1 MTASADPSASG
12 LQRPVLF
19 AAFLVGAE
27 ILLITGAAGFFR
39 AMNADI
45 PDNLLD
51 GLLPAPGD
59 ATLRAEALHAR
70 LAWIASVVVALFA
83 AVGATLLA
91 VTKILKEAAPLRRR
105 LLIALVGLAFVTALV
120 ATLSDVSREVL
131 QVPILEPTLGRWTVG
146 GIAVATTF
154 AEIRQLVN
162 ALFSAATVALV
173 LALAARA
180 GIGATYEQIQGRAI
194 SLQARR
200 ADLHELL
207 LAAAAVLVSIVIT
220 MAAWLTWPTAGLAE
234 DSAAFITITHLGQ
247 GIGLYWGIVFS
258 LCLVL
263 AYLPCVAY
271 LKHLAAGEAGTP
283 AATGESAAAR
293 QVKLLKDVVALLS
306 PFLSALVPVFLI

>member
-1 MTASADPSASG
+1 MTEPVTSAPG
-12 LQRPVLF
+12 LHRPVFF
-19 AAFLVGAE
+19 AVFLVGAE
-27 ILLITGAAGFFR
+27 IALITGAAGFFR
-39 AMNADI
+39 AMNGDI
-45 PDNLLD
+45 PVNLLD
-51 GLLPAPGD
+51 GLLPDPDDPA
-59 ATLRAEALHAR
+59 LRAEALHAR

-105 LLIALVGLAFVTALV
+105 LLIALAGLAFVTALV

-131 QVPILEPTLGRWTVG
+131 QAPVLEPTLGRWTVG

-154 AEIRQLVN
+154 TEVRQLVN

-173 LALAARA
+173 LAMTARS
-180 GIGATYEQIQGRAI
+180 GMGSVQERLQGQPI
-194 SLQARR
+194 SLKERF

-207 LAAAAVLVSIVIT
+207 LAAAAVLVSIIIT

-234 DSAAFITITHLGQ
+234 DAAAFDTISHLAQ
-247 GIGLYWGIVFS
+247 GIGLYWGVVFS

-271 LKHLAAGEAGTP
+271 LKHLAAGQAETP
-283 AATGESAAAR
+283 ATAGEGETAR

-306 PFLSALVPVFLI
+306 PFLSALIPVFLI